1 MTLGHLFALSTTNQN
16 TYKQPENVVF
26 VVVFFFFFKYAA
38 LTTLLQLQDRVAIC
52 TVLRK

>member
-26 VVVFFFFFKYAA
+26 VVVFFFFKYAA